1 MADNNKLW
9 FEMGVRDH
17 VTGDLSKIVELLTK
31 IQGGLDVI
39 VSKYGAA
46 TEQARRYASV
56 VNTVSTSEEKL
67 AATQEK
73 NADKLKSKWYELAQ
87 VRKRLTESVMTAR
100 AGGIDTTSAEKLIG
114 SLWSR
119 EMSVS
124 KMMKNGT
131 QIPTNFFGADYKEMI
146 RQAKEMARVLRGEVV
161 SAEREVARA
170 EREAAA
176 AARQHSQVNQGLID
190 SYNRVAAAASKQSRI
205 MGQLQ
210 QQMLSYFSLY
220 GAEHFLKNLIQIG
233 GEFEVQHMALKN
245 ILGDAQQANSM
256 FKQMKELAVESPF
269 NFRQLVTYAKQLA
282 AFQVPYEEMFD
293 TTKRLADISAGLG
306 VDMNRLILAYGQVKS
321 AAVLRGQELRQ
332 FTEAGIPMVKALADE
347 FTRLNGTATSTAD
360 VFKLI
365 SQRAVPFEMVKKVLW
380 DMTDEGGRFADM
392 QYTLA
397 DTLAGKWSN
406 LQDAWEIMLSDI
418 AKGESASGKFLKGMV
433 TGLTSIIE
441 HINTLTP
448 LLATVFAMLGTGFAG
463 RAINNNFRAYGLI
476 GIEKNIAKA
485 QQLKAIELR
494 RKLINKEITEEQY
507 KQGMALNRNK
517 NTYYMLLAQEGKLK
531 GYQIA
536 RLIQQ
541 KKINV
546 SKERELELTKA
557 NKIQEAAQLRLWRM
571 KYAQASSF
579 SLMMKSMGASIN
591 AMMGPLGWTMLA
603 VELIGGTLLAVKGH
617 MDEIAE
623 KNKELRKGFENDSN
637 GLKEN
642 LEGLVEPSSDEGY
655 RSGVEGL
662 KEMAKQHLANY
673 DAVMLELSGVK
684 SLKEQYDLLK
694 QKLADEQRVFDMA
707 DMISDDDIE
716 KLREHV
722 EKAVEEADK
731 IIKAKRNGG
740 MVDDAAF
747 QRELQSLANSF
758 YTASRG
764 SLGVDPAWDNVV
776 RHVLKDM
783 LEGVGASAKAS
794 KGITL
799 KLEELLHFEGADAA
813 AQAVSEKL
821 EEILDKSAPDIARK
835 IKYGQE
841 LNEAEKWK
849 LHELTNEAI
858 LAVERE
864 SGPQFISSV
873 QKVLDNADFI
883 AKVRLM
889 LENKK
894 GVDVNDLQR
903 YISKKVITPSGN
915 RADAER
921 IISLAKSG
929 SKKDFDSE
937 FVKNKKDAKEEWE
950 AEKDLLATMKARGE
964 TLDDIN
970 KQAEKVQS
978 AQYEY
983 ELYKKNEQPLG
994 VKDRSKS
1001 GNGGSKKDPALEAAK
1016 QRLNELKEVMSEYK
1030 KLKATYGDTQA
1041 KKMMQE
1047 LFPNVNVAEVVKNYR
1062 TILMQMEKQFA
1073 KDRNFTTSIR
1083 KIRFEYDESQAKED
1097 AQKALAALDKAI
1109 SQESAKWDLW
1119 RSIFQKT
1126 GNAELAQVAFNDVH
1140 IFDGFT
1146 RGLRMKMKEEFGT
1159 AHTENLGDTSDFW
1172 KMSENAAEEYF
1183 KGLIDKFVAAG
1194 DELSVATQ
1202 KSQKLHNIWKQIST
1216 KTTQNWVNLLQQGV
1230 AAVEEMMTTEEKIA
1244 AIDAQRRQL
1253 ESQKNQTEDPEA
1265 RRLITAQQNAL
1276 LKKRNELAVDAFKE
1290 SREYVK
1296 FYASVLDYTYDEA
1309 HRIGNE
1315 IKKNLVQRFQE
1326 GQISAKRYQQELK
1339 QIEEQLKKI
1348 GEHKGNFMA
1357 FFDGGLNGLFYN
1369 IKSQADNDTA
1379 SAQVDLEYWTKEWQ
1393 NALKNGDVSAAKAA
1407 SANKQSA
1414 QFSMESAQAVSSG
1427 MGEAAQTVA
1436 IIDAIVHGIND
1447 TVQGIKNAFDEIR
1460 EMYESFGYD
1469 TDSDDWSDADTFLS
1483 SFSKASQSATDAWD
1497 GLKNGNIGQLIS
1509 GAIGSW
1515 TNWFTGFN
1523 KGHDKKLDQQI
1534 QLHQREIEA
1543 IKDLQDSLE
1552 KRLDAT
1558 LGGVYA
1564 FNADGTAFKTLTGVL
1579 EDMERTGE
1587 KYATTGDKAKSSLL
1601 GGFIGSLIG
1610 MVAGPIGAIA
1620 GGITGN
1626 VVGATNPKYKSAT
1639 YVSIYGDET
1648 AAAVRKA
1655 LDTNSYYDTQYALLL
1670 KEKDE
1675 LEAQLKAE
1683 QGKKDADED
1692 KIRDYKKQLEDL
1704 GLEAELFARNMAEAL
1719 YGINM
1724 KSWASE
1730 LGDALFE
1737 AWKKGEDGAKAFRDK
1752 AKELIADV
1760 TKSIVSTK
1768 IIERALQPLMDD
1780 IENMMN
1786 RNSGILDPIETARVV
1801 SSRLSS
1807 LLGWL
1812 PNTVEAAYDA
1822 VDEATKRAGLGS
1834 IKDIDRTNS
1843 GTNAIKSITEDQSNL
1858 LLSYVNAMRGDLSI
1872 HVERFRQF
1880 MESVAPGLS
1889 DNFANQLAQ
1898 LKLIEANTRRSADNS
1913 GEILNILNQVTT
1925 GIQKLKVKVYAE

>member
-31 IQGGLDVI
+31 MQGGLDVI

-190 SYNRVAAAASKQSRI
+190 SYNRVAAAASKQSRV
-205 MGQLQ
+205 MMQLQ
-210 QQMLSYFSLY
+210 QQMLYYFSIY
-220 GAEHFLKNLIQIG
+220 GAEHFLRNLIQIG

-245 ILGDAQQANSM
+245 ILGDAQQANSI

-269 NFRQLVTYAKQLA
+269 NFRQLATYAKQLA

-397 DTLAGKWSN
+397 DTLSGKWSN

-418 AKGESASGKFLKGMV
+418 AKGESMSGKFLKGMV

-463 RAINNNFRAYGLI
+463 RAVNNNFRAYGLI

-485 QQLKAIELR
+485 QQLQAIELR

-655 RSGVEGL
+655 RSGIEGL

-889 LENKK
+889 IENKK

-921 IISLAKSG
+921 IINLAKSG

-937 FVKNKKDAKEEWE
+937 FVKNKKEAKEEWE

-1030 KLKATYGDTQA
+1030 DFKEMYGNKIALEKVIELHPKVDV
-1041 KKMMQE
+1041 KKIIEDYPQ
-1047 LFPNVNVAEVVKNYR
+1047 
-1062 TILMQMEKQFA
+1062 ILAQLEKQFSRDE
-1073 KDRNFTTSIR
+1073 KFVLTI
-1083 KIRFEYDESQAKED
+1083 KKLRFEYEKSQAKED
-1097 AQKALAALDKAI
+1097 AKKAI
-1109 SQESAKWDLW
+1109 EALQEAIENEVSKTNLFKDLYKKTGDLEFSMKAFEDGHNFTYATNNLRDRMMDILGDDVVQKNGIDLGNASKLWNMTEQGAQNYFQSMNLGYKKTSQVYELWKKISKLTGDQFKTDLQESAD
-1119 RSIFQKT
+1119 
-1126 GNAELAQVAFNDVH
+1126 
-1140 IFDGFT
+1140 
-1146 RGLRMKMKEEFGT
+1146 
-1159 AHTENLGDTSDFW
+1159 
-1172 KMSENAAEEYF
+1172 
-1183 KGLIDKFVAAG
+1183 
-1194 DELSVATQ
+1194 
-1202 KSQKLHNIWKQIST
+1202 
-1216 KTTQNWVNLLQQGV
+1216 
-1230 AAVEEMMTTEEKIA
+1230 AVSEMMTHAEKALVIEREIA
-1244 AIDAQRRQL
+1244 ELEKERDTNPQQGKNYDA
-1253 ESQKNQTEDPEA
+1253 
-1265 RRLITAQQNAL
+1265 LIK
-1276 LKKRNELAVDAFKE
+1276 KKRKALGIEMSESLKE
-1290 SREYVK
+1290 MPQYVK

-1326 GQISAKRYQQELK
+1326 GQISAKKYQQELK
-1339 QIEEQLKKI
+1339 LIDEQLKKI

-1357 FFDGGLNGLFYN
+1357 FFEGGLNGLFSN
-1369 IKSQADNDTA
+1369 IKSQADNDVT
-1379 SAQVDLEYWTKEWQ
+1379 
-1393 NALKNGDVSAAKAA
+1393 SAAMDYEHWRKIATEAISKNDIKGAEYADKQMAA
-1407 SANKQSA
+1407 AKTSI
-1414 QFSMESAQAVSSG
+1414 ESAEAVSSG

-1436 IIDAIVHGIND
+1436 VIDAIVHGIND

-1692 KIRDYKKQLEDL
+1692 KIRDYKKQLEDI

-1780 IENMMN
+1780 IENMMKK
-1786 RNSGILDPIETARVV
+1786 NSGILDPIETARVV

-1812 PNTVEAAYDA
+1812 PDTVEAAYDA